1 MDASMSGE
9 DAELVERIRQIK
21 RRKGDELVI
30 LGHHYQRREIVELS
44 DYRGDS
50 LQLSRNA
57 AERKD
62 ARYIVFCGVKFMA
75 ESAAILAGE
84 NQVIQH
90 PEPTAGCPMA
100 DMADLEDVERA
111 WAQITEI
118 CGQDRV
124 IPVTY
129 VNSSADVKA
138 FVGRHGGATCTSSN
152 ALKLFEWAF
161 SQKEK
166 LFFLPDQHLGT
177 NTANVMGIPRDERII
192 WDFTQPELGGNGE
205 EEIRRAKLILWSG
218 HCHVHIWFT
227 VDHILRARRRYP
239 DGKIVVHPECV
250 EDVVNLADYNGSTAF
265 IVRFVE
271 EAPAGSTT
279 VIGTEINLVS
289 RLAYEN
295 PDKTVVELSRSLCPN
310 MYKINLRNLLYTLEH
325 LGEVNVVKIS
335 DEVKHYA
342 GLALNR
348 MLEATAK

>member
-1 MDASMSGE
+1 MDAPMSGE
-9 DAELVERIRQIK
+9 EIELIEKIRRIKHQM
-21 RRKGDELVI
+21 GGELVI

-50 LQLSRNA
+50 LQLSQRA

-62 ARYIVFCGVKFMA
+62 AKYIVFCGVRFMA

-84 NQVIQH
+84 NQIVQH
-90 PEPTAGCPMA
+90 PDPTAGCPMA

-111 WAQITEI
+111 WTQITEI
-118 CGQDRV
+118 CGQEV
-124 IPVTY
+124 IPVVY

-138 FVGRHGGATCTSSN
+138 FVGRWGGATCTSSN
-152 ALKLFEWAF
+152 ALKLFKWAY

-166 LFFLPDQHLGT
+166 LLFLPDQHLGI
-177 NTANVMGIPRDERII
+177 NTANVMGIPRDERIV
-192 WDFTQPELGGNGE
+192 WDFTQPELGGNSE
-205 EEIRRAKLILWSG
+205 EDIKRAKLILWSG
-218 HCHVHIWFT
+218 HCHVHTWFT
-227 VDHILRARRRYP
+227 VDHILKARRRYP

-271 EAPAGSTT
+271 EAPPGSTT

-325 LGEVNVVKIS
+325 PGEVNVVEIS
-335 DEVKHYA
+335 DEVKYYA
-342 GLALNR
+342 SLALNR
-348 MLEATAK
+348 MLEATVK